1 MFHYKYIYRLTADY
15 TIGLKMY
22 DCEICGKKTESLYII
37 DVEGAELTTCKICAE
52 GKNVIEV
59 MDEHTTHKEH
69 QKKKHEEVKAETTEV
84 IDNYG
89 EVIRTAREKI
99 GVPVKV
105 LAEMINEKE
114 SMLNRIEH
122 QKLLPSDKVI
132 EKLEKNLGI
141 KLKTSVVE
149 KSNKGSKDPDSTI
162 TLGDAAG
169 FKK

>member
-1 MFHYKYIYRLTADY
+1 
-15 TIGLKMY
+15 MY

-37 DVEGAELTTCKICAE
+37 DVEGAELTTCRACAE

-59 MDEHTTHKEH
+59 MDENTKNKKN
-69 QKKKHEEVKAETTEV
+69 QKRKDEEQTGETTEV
-84 IDNYG
+84 VENYG
-89 EVIRTAREKI
+89 LIIRTAREKI
-99 GVPVKV
+99 GIPVKV

-122 QKLLPSDKVI
+122 QRLLPSDKVI
-132 EKLEKNLGI
+132 DKLEKNTGI
-141 KLKTSVVE
+141 KIKTGVVE
-149 KSNKGSKDPDSTI
+149 KTSKGNKDPDSPI